1 VLQLVASAE
10 TLKLL
15 TYGAEIWLSI
25 TSCF

>member
-25 TSCF
+25 T